1 MSITSEITRLHNEL
15 PSTVKL
21 VAVSKFKPVPDLVE
35 AYSAGQRLFGENR
48 PQELMAKA
56 MEMPPDV
63 EWHFIGHL
71 QSNKVKMVV
80 PFAKMIESVHSP
92 KLLSQIND
100 FAGSLGKTIDCMFE
114 VHIAAEESKQ
124 GFSREELIKFSSH
137 FCDFPNV
144 RFRGVMGMASNVDDT
159 DQIRREF
166 RSLKETFDAV
176 KNEGEQRGEIWV
188 HHFNE
193 ISMGM
198 SGDYRIAIEEG
209 STIVRIGSLIFGAR
223 V

>member
-1 MSITSEITRLHNEL
+1 MSITSEITKLHNEL

-21 VAVSKFKPVPDLVE
+21 VAVSKYKPVPDLVE
-35 AYSAGQRLFGENR
+35 AYSAGQRAFGENR

-56 MEMPPDV
+56 MELPSDV

-71 QSNKVKMVV
+71 QSNKIKMVV
-80 PFAKMIESVHSP
+80 PFASMIESVHSE
-92 KLLSQIND
+92 KLLGQINA
-100 FAGSLGKTIDCMFE
+100 FAGTLGKTVDCMLE
-114 VHIAAEESKQ
+114 VHIASEESKQ
-124 GFSREELIKFSSH
+124 GFSRDELLALSAH
-137 FCDFPNV
+137 FREYVNI
-144 RFRGVMGMASNVDDT
+144 RFRGVMGMASNVPDME
-159 DQIRREF
+159 QVRREF

-176 KNEGEQRGEIWV
+176 RQSGEAASSIWV
-188 HHFNE
+188 HHFDQ